1 MARAPSLL
9 CYDLSEEPPR
19 PSPPDVFVTARWV
32 PDDDERARNSNNSLN
47 SNSFAGPAATTSGSS
62 PDGGDPGDPFD
73 GGDEERFSP
82 LHFALSAQADSA
94 ALFLLEVRSTL
105 ATLAT
110 LATTWPAHMDT

>member
-1 MARAPSLL
+1 VQTNKQTNKQ
-9 CYDLSEEPPR
+9 PPR
-19 PSPPDVFVTARWV
+19 CPHPPPLVHTKQAHLVERGARLDDVA
-32 PDDDERARNSNNSLN
+32 
-47 SNSFAGPAATTSGSS
+47 
-62 PDGGDPGDPFD
+62 DGGDPGDPFD

-110 LATTWPAHMDT
+110 TWPAHMDTQVYGSAPFTVCSSRA